1 MPGVGA
7 TTAGGSHASR
17 QRSTEAHMASREE
30 RAKARD
36 PPLRAHLFAE
46 LHRCRDWMMK
56 ARGMFAADV
65 A

>member
-1 MPGVGA
+1 
-7 TTAGGSHASR
+7 
-17 QRSTEAHMASREE
+17 MASREE

-56 ARGMFAADV
+56 ARGMFADDV